1 MNRILVYSLK
11 VAFKLYY
18 RFIHYIKWFQVM
30 LVVTRNKNCNYFS
43 MNSTSVVLL
52 HVILEQISNKYI
64 VSIAMPLVT

>member
-18 RFIHYIKWFQVM
+18 WFIHYIKWFQVM
-30 LVVTRNKNCNYFS
+30 LVVTRNKNCNYFR